1 MSKASSALGY
11 APPDR
16 VEKWVGRYGPELR
29 RHLGRMTNNADDAED
44 ILQQVWISAVEKP
57 PDDGPGSNVR
67 AWLYRVAT
75 NAALDSLARKRFRR
89 QALQGV
95 DPGATASNLEPPDA
109 GFSGLDEETRARVR
123 EQCAKLPTKQREA
136 VWLRWAEGLDYPTI
150 AQRLGSSTESARA
163 NVHHG
168 MKKLR
173 ESLLDIWEEEVER

>member
-1 MSKASSALGY
+1 MSGTSSATGY
-11 APPDR
+11 AAQDR
-16 VEKWVGRYGPELR
+16 VEEWVGRYGPELR
-29 RHLGRMTNNADDAED
+29 RHLGRMTSNADDAED

-57 PDDGPGSNVR
+57 PVDGPGSNVR

-75 NAALDSLARKRFRR
+75 NAALDSLARKRFCRR
-89 QALQGV
+89 ALQGI
-95 DPGATASNLEPPDA
+95 DPDATAGDLEPPDA
-109 GFSGLDEETRARVR
+109 GFLGLDEEMRARVR

-136 VWLRWAEGLDYPTI
+136 VWLRWAEGLDYPAI
-150 AQRLGSSTESARA
+150 AQRLDSSTESARA

>member
-1 MSKASSALGY
+1 M
-11 APPDR
+11 
-16 VEKWVGRYGPELR
+16 EEWVGRYGPELR

-44 ILQQVWISAVEKP
+44 ILQQVWLSAVQKP

-75 NAALDSLARKRFRR
+75 NAALDSLARKRFCRR
-89 QALQGV
+89 ALQGI
-95 DPGATASNLEPPDA
+95 DPDATAGDLQPPDA
-109 GFSGLDEETRARVR
+109 GFLGLDEETRARVR

-136 VWLRWAEGLDYPTI
+136 VWLRWAEGLDYPAI
-150 AQRLGSSTESARA
+150 AQRLDSSTESARA

>member
-1 MSKASSALGY
+1 MSNAPTASGIA
-11 APPDR
+11 AQDR
-16 VEKWVGRYGPELR
+16 VEAWVGRYGPELR
-29 RHLGRMTNNADDAED
+29 RHLGRMTSNAEDAED

-89 QALQGV
+89 CALQAV
-95 DPGATASNLEPPDA
+95 DVGATSGDQEPPDA
-109 GFSGLDEETRARVR
+109 RFLRLDEKARARVR

-150 AQRLGSSTESARA
+150 AERLGSSTESARA

>member
-1 MSKASSALGY
+1 MSKTSSALGY
-11 APPDR
+11 AASGR
-16 VEKWVGRYGPELR
+16 VEEWVGRYGPELR
-29 RHLGRMTNNADDAED
+29 RHLGRMTNRAEDAED

-89 QALQGV
+89 CALQGV
-95 DPGATASNLEPPDA
+95 DPGATSGDLEPPDA
-109 GFSGLDEETRARVR
+109 QFSGLDEEARARVR
-123 EQCAKLPTKQREA
+123 EQTAKLPTKQREA
-136 VWLRWAEGLDYPTI
+136 VWLRWAEGLEYSTI
-150 AQRLGSSTESARA
+150 AERLGSSTESARA

>member
-1 MSKASSALGY
+1 
-11 APPDR
+11 
-16 VEKWVGRYGPELR
+16 VEEWVGRYGPELR

-75 NAALDSLARKRFRR
+75 NAALDSLARKRFCRR
-89 QALQGV
+89 ALQGV
-95 DPGATASNLEPPDA
+95 DPGATAGDLQPPDA
-109 GFSGLDEETRARVR
+109 GFAGLDEETRARVR

-150 AQRLGSSTESARA
+150 AQRLDSSTESARA